1 MNLSLDDVKQSI
13 RVNPTSYRKSLMEV
27 EEEREIIHAIYQID
41 PMVQESDVIIAIQK
55 CRINLLEAVKTELG
69 LQGE

>member
-1 MNLSLDDVKQSI
+1 MSIDAVKESM
-13 RVNPTSYRKSLMEV
+13 RVNPVSYRKSLMEV

-41 PMVQESDVIIAIQK
+41 SSIAQEEVIEAIQK

-69 LQGE
+69 LS